1 MNELGVITVLLAT
14 TQARLTR
21 NGFKEI
27 LQNKKDD
34 AAKNEMLNCW
44 NDYTVTMDK
53 LSAVHLPSNQKDYKG
68 MIKLV
73 NEAVKMMKDKKIS
86 VYWSSDLPEGI
97 LEMISKRLAL
107 SDYVSFGNVCKTW
120 RGIVTK
126 AICAKPSR
134 GFPWLLMSGQY
145 ETTTRS
151 CFSILENKMWFLQIP
166 KSYGE
171 CVLSGGCVMGSFE
184 EWLIMVKFHQC
195 PFKIS
200 VINPLSGVEIHLP
213 PVDENYRKL
222 MFSKYPGDEN
232 CVYMLFTR
240 LWSKS
245 IFWTLGAQDWC
256 ELGADRYYDGISLNG
271 YFYLLYNNNNIR
283 VIDGTNILSTV
294 TTELYEVRMPH
305 DLPIQDDDDISM
317 SSRYLVELCGEIILV
332 YRYLR
337 RKHDFHSS
345 IRFETYDFK
354 ICKLDLSK
362 KAWVALDSLG
372 DYVLFVSRNCSR
384 SILAKE
390 LGLGMANCIYF
401 TYEYDEPMMN
411 EWEFPQCRE
420 GSNQSD
426 WGVFNLEKNHSKSIC
441 PIETALNRWPST
453 WITVPLWWYFQKKTP
468 LFM

>member
-27 LQNKKDD
+27 LQNEKDD
-34 AAKNEMLNCW
+34 AAKNDLLNCW
-44 NDYTVTMDK
+44 NDYTVTLDK
-53 LSAVHLPSNQKDYKG
+53 LSAAHLPSNQKDYKAPKN
-68 MIKLV
+68 IFKETKANKFV
-73 NEAVKMMKDKKIS
+73 RMKDKKIS
-86 VYWSSDLPEGI
+86 VDWSSDLPKGI
-97 LEMISKRLAL
+97 LEMILEKLAL
-107 SDYVSFGNVCKTW
+107 SDYVSFG
-120 RGIVTK
+120 
-126 AICAKPSR
+126 
-134 GFPWLLMSGQY
+134 
-145 ETTTRS
+145 
-151 CFSILENKMWFLQIP
+151 
-166 KSYGE
+166 
-171 CVLSGGCVMGSFE
+171 
-184 EWLIMVKFHQC
+184 
-195 PFKIS
+195 
-200 VINPLSGVEIHLP
+200 VEIHLP
-213 PVDENYRKL
+213 PMDENYRKL

-245 IFWTLGAQDWC
+245 IFWTPGAQDWC
-256 ELGADRYYDGISLNG
+256 ELGADRYYD
-271 YFYLLYNNNNIR
+271 
-283 VIDGTNILSTV
+283 V

-305 DLPIQDDDDISM
+305 ELAIQEDEDISM
-317 SSRYLVELCGEIILV
+317 SSRYLVELCGE
-332 YRYLR
+332 YRFLR

-401 TYEYDEPMMN
+401 TYEYDEPLMN

-426 WGVFNLEKNHSKSIC
+426 WVVFNLDKNHSKSFC
-441 PIETALNRWPST
+441 PIETTLNRWPST